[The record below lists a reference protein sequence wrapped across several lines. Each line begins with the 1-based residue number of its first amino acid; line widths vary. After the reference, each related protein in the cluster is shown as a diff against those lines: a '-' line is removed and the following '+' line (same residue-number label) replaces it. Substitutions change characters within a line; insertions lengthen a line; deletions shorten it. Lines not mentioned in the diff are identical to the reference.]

1 VLITSFC
8 TAAVKTVD
16 QSWQN
21 SDWFKPIFPSD
32 MPTKRILHRQKNEA
46 LTPAIERLRS
56 YIMTSGQKEGE
67 RLPAERILAA
77 DLGMSRGTLRQ
88 ALALAE
94 STGEIWRHVGKGTFI
109 GTSAPSNE
117 DELASH
123 LARLSSP
130 IEVIEVRALI
140 EPRLAALAALRG
152 TPQGFS
158 ALITIANRGLA
169 AIDPAT
175 SARYGNE
182 FHRAIAVMAGNQLL
196 LGLFDAVFKVRDLN
210 TWGKLKPVT
219 SSAKDLKQLWKH
231 HAEIAKAIT
240 NRDVREA
247 EALMRQHI
255 DQLQN
260 AISGQDAL
268 LAVQRSPKNWLRGL

>member
-1 VLITSFC
+1 
-8 TAAVKTVD
+8 
-16 QSWQN
+16 
-21 SDWFKPIFPSD
+21 
-32 MPTKRILHRQKNEA
+32 MPTKRVLRERKNDEV
-46 LTPAIERLRS
+46 TPAIDRLRS
-56 YIMTSGQKEGE
+56 YITGTGCKAGE
-67 RLPAERILAA
+67 RLPAERLLAA

-109 GTSAPSNE
+109 GTSAPANG
-117 DELASH
+117 DELASQ

-158 ALITIANRGLA
+158 ALTTIANKGLA
-169 AIDPAT
+169 AINPST
-175 SARYGNE
+175 SARLGNE
-182 FHRAIAVMAGNQLL
+182 FHRAIALMAGNQLL

-219 SSAKDLKQLWKH
+219 SSAKDLKQLWEH
-231 HAEIAKAIT
+231 HAEIANAIT

-268 LAVQRSPKNWLRGL
+268 LAVQRSPKSWLSGL

>member
-1 VLITSFC
+1 
-8 TAAVKTVD
+8 
-16 QSWQN
+16 
-21 SDWFKPIFPSD
+21 
-32 MPTKRILHRQKNEA
+32 
-46 LTPAIERLRS
+46 
-56 YIMTSGQKEGE
+56 
-67 RLPAERILAA
+67 
-77 DLGMSRGTLRQ
+77 
-88 ALALAE
+88 
-94 STGEIWRHVGKGTFI
+94 
-109 GTSAPSNE
+109 
-117 DELASH
+117 

-158 ALITIANRGLA
+158 ALTTIANRGLA
-169 AIDPAT
+169 AINPST
-175 SARYGNE
+175 SARLGNE
-182 FHRAIAVMAGNQLL
+182 FHRAIALMAGNQLL

-219 SSAKDLKQLWKH
+219 SSAKDLKQLWEH
-231 HAEIAKAIT
+231 HAEIANAIT

-268 LAVQRSPKNWLRGL
+268 LAVQRSPKSWLSGL

>member
-1 VLITSFC
+1 MAKFRLVQTNFSI
-8 TAAVKTVD
+8 
-16 QSWQN
+16 
-21 SDWFKPIFPSD
+21 D
-32 MPTKRILHRQKNEA
+32 MQTKRILHQQKNEA
-46 LTPAIERLRS
+46 LTPAIDRLRR

-67 RLPAERILAA
+67 RLPAERLLAA

-109 GTSAPSNE
+109 GTSAPANS
-117 DELASH
+117 DELASQ

-158 ALITIANRGLA
+158 ALMTIANRGLA

-175 SARYGNE
+175 SARFGNE

-219 SSAKDLKQLWKH
+219 SSTKDLRQLWEH

-268 LAVQRSPKNWLRGL
+268 LAVQPSPKNWLRGL

>member
-1 VLITSFC
+1 M
-8 TAAVKTVD
+8 
-16 QSWQN
+16 
-21 SDWFKPIFPSD
+21 PS
-32 MPTKRILHRQKNEA
+32 KRILRQRENDS
-46 LTPAIERLRS
+46 LTPAIDRLRS
-56 YIMTSGQKEGE
+56 YITTTGRKEGE
-67 RLPAERILAA
+67 RLPPERLLAE
-77 DLGMSRGTLRQ
+77 DLGVSRGTLRQ

-109 GTSAPSNE
+109 GTSAPANG
-117 DELASH
+117 DELASQ

-130 IEVIEVRALI
+130 IEVIEARALM

-158 ALITIANRGLA
+158 ALMTIATKGLA
-169 AIDPAT
+169 ATDLAT

-182 FHRAIAVMAGNQLL
+182 FHRAIAVMAGNKLL

-219 SSAKDLKQLWKH
+219 SSAEDLKQLWEH

-268 LAVQRSPKNWLRGL
+268 LALQRGPQNWLSGLG